1 MSERRIRA
9 HEVEDIAAARIG
21 ELGLDPLTFR
31 AMFGI
36 FRLGGRMFNDLEST
50 IHKPAGWSLAGFRV
64 MFLLW
69 VGGPMESHEIARLA
83 GLSRAA
89 ISSAVNT
96 LERDGLVDR
105 RRESD
110 DRRVVTVYLTDDGA
124 ERLEAAYL
132 AQGSPD
138 PAGVRRA
145 RTVRHRDLPDQPNP
159 DPHGRRGPRRRPVRT
174 GRQPRAVGRHRSSVG
189 DRAIRL

>member
-1 MSERRIRA
+1 MTERRIRA
-9 HEVEDIAAARIG
+9 HEFEDVAAERIVEHG
-21 ELGLDPLTFR
+21 MDPATFR

-36 FRLGGRMFNDLEST
+36 FRLGARMFNDLEST

-105 RRESD
+105 RRESE

-124 ERLEAAYL
+124 ARLLDAYRAQNTRERELLAGLDERELETL
-132 AQGSPD
+132 TD
-138 PAGVRRA
+138 LMRRVSG
-145 RTVRHRDLPDQPNP
+145 T
-159 DPHGRRGPRRRPVRT
+159 
-174 GRQPRAVGRHRSSVG
+174 
-189 DRAIRL
+189 RLDD

>member
-1 MSERRIRA
+1 MTDRRIRSD
-9 HEVEDIAAARIG
+9 EFEDVAADRVVA
-21 ELGLDPLTFR
+21 EGLDPVTFR

-36 FRLGGRMFNDLEST
+36 FRLGGRMFNDLET
-50 IHKPAGWSLAGFRV
+50 RIHRPAGWSLAGFRV

-69 VGGPMESHEIARLA
+69 VGGPMESYEIARLA

-110 DRRVVTVYLTDDGA
+110 DRRVVTV
-124 ERLEAAYL
+124 
-132 AQGSPD
+132 
-138 PAGVRRA
+138 
-145 RTVRHRDLPDQPNP
+145 
-159 DPHGRRGPRRRPVRT
+159 
-174 GRQPRAVGRHRSSVG
+174 
-189 DRAIRL
+189 

>member
-1 MSERRIRA
+1 MTERHVRA
-9 HEVEDIAAARIG
+9 DEFEDVAAARVT
-21 ELGLDPLTFR
+21 EEGLDPVTFR

-36 FRLGGRMFNDLEST
+36 FRLSGRMFNDLET
-50 IHKPAGWSLAGFRV
+50 RIHRPAGWSLAGFRV

-69 VGGPMESHEIARLA
+69 VAGPMESFEIARLA
-83 GLSRAA
+83 GLTRAA

-124 ERLEAAYL
+124 ARLEAAYR
-132 AQGSPD
+132 AQN
-138 PAGVRRA
+138 VRERELFG
-145 RTVRHRDLPDQPNP
+145 DLTDAELTTLTEVM
-159 DPHGRRGPRRRPVRT
+159 RRISANRI
-174 GRQPRAVGRHRSSVG
+174 
-189 DRAIRL
+189 DD

>member
-1 MSERRIRA
+1 MFWLVDSEHQIN
-9 HEVEDIAAARIG
+9 EE
-21 ELGLDPLTFR
+21 FR
-31 AMFGI
+31 YVPQQYDQQYIQVFK
-36 FRLGGRMFNDLEST
+36 FPNDLE
-50 IHKPAGWSLAGFRV
+50 HKYPRAITNISDNRMVELLQGFRV

-124 ERLEAAYL
+124 ERLEAAYR
-132 AQGSPD
+132 AQNAREGALLGGLDADELSTLTD
-138 PAGVRRA
+138 LMRR
-145 RTVRHRDLPDQPNP
+145 V
-159 DPHGRRGPRRRPVRT
+159 
-174 GRQPRAVGRHRSSVG
+174 SSTRI
-189 DRAIRL
+189 DD

>member
-1 MSERRIRA
+1 MSDHRIRA
-9 HEVEDIAAARIG
+9 REFEDAAADRVV
-21 ELGLDPLTFR
+21 EEGLDPTTFR

-36 FRLGGRMFNDLEST
+36 FRLGGRMFNDLEARV
-50 IHKPAGWSLAGFRV
+50 HRPAGWSLAGFRV

-69 VGGPMESHEIARLA
+69 VAGPMESFEIARLA

-124 ERLEAAYL
+124 SRLEAAYRAQNIRERELFGDLTDDEL
-132 AQGSPD
+132 ATLTD
-138 PAGVRRA
+138 LMRRISA
-145 RTVRHRDLPDQPNP
+145 NRVDD
-159 DPHGRRGPRRRPVRT
+159 D
-174 GRQPRAVGRHRSSVG
+174 
-189 DRAIRL
+189 

>member
-1 MSERRIRA
+1 MTDRRIRSD
-9 HEVEDIAAARIG
+9 EFEDVAADRVVA
-21 ELGLDPLTFR
+21 EGLDPVTFR

-36 FRLGGRMFNDLEST
+36 FRLGGRMFNDLET
-50 IHKPAGWSLAGFRV
+50 RIHRPAGWSLAGFRV

-69 VGGPMESHEIARLA
+69 VGGPMESYEIARLA

-124 ERLEAAYL
+124 ARLEEAYRAQNVRERELFGDLSDDEL
-132 AQGSPD
+132 ATLTELM
-138 PAGVRRA
+138 RRVSA
-145 RTVRHRDLPDQPNP
+145 TRIDD
-159 DPHGRRGPRRRPVRT
+159 
-174 GRQPRAVGRHRSSVG
+174 
-189 DRAIRL
+189 

>member
-1 MSERRIRA
+1 MNSRRIRA
-9 HEVEDIAAARIG
+9 HEFEDVAAERIVEHG
-21 ELGLDPLTFR
+21 MDPTTFR

-36 FRLGGRMFNDLEST
+36 FRLGARMFNDLEST

-64 MFLLW
+64 MFLVW

-105 RRESD
+105 RRESE
-110 DRRVVTVYLTDDGA
+110 DRRVVTVYLTNDGA
-124 ERLEAAYL
+124 ERLEAAYR
-132 AQGSPD
+132 AQNAREGELLGELSD
-138 PAGVRRA
+138 HELTVLTDLMRRVSGT
-145 RTVRHRDLPDQPNP
+145 RVDD
-159 DPHGRRGPRRRPVRT
+159 
-174 GRQPRAVGRHRSSVG
+174 
-189 DRAIRL
+189 

>member
-1 MSERRIRA
+1 
-9 HEVEDIAAARIG
+9 
-21 ELGLDPLTFR
+21 
-31 AMFGI
+31 
-36 FRLGGRMFNDLEST
+36 
-50 IHKPAGWSLAGFRV
+50 

-124 ERLEAAYL
+124 ERLEAAYR
-132 AQGSPD
+132 AQNAREGALLGGLD
-138 PAGVRRA
+138 ADELDAHRLDATGVEHSYRRLIRRRA
-145 RTVRHRDLPDQPNP
+145 EPCLGCAARRTA
-159 DPHGRRGPRRRPVRT
+159 RRPRRWR
-174 GRQPRAVGRHRSSVG
+174 
-189 DRAIRL
+189 

>member
-1 MSERRIRA
+1 MTGRRIRA
-9 HEVEDIAAARIG
+9 HEFEDVAAERIVDHG
-21 ELGLDPLTFR
+21 MDPTTFR

-36 FRLGGRMFNDLEST
+36 FRLGARMFNDLESSV
-50 IHKPAGWSLAGFRV
+50 HKPAGWSLAGFRV

-105 RRESD
+105 RRESE
-110 DRRVVTVYLTDDGA
+110 DRRVVTVYLTDDGSS
-124 ERLEAAYL
+124 RLEAAYRTQNEREQAL
-132 AQGSPD
+132 LGDLSPD
-138 PAGVRRA
+138 ELATLTDLMRRVSNT
-145 RTVRHRDLPDQPNP
+145 RIDD
-159 DPHGRRGPRRRPVRT
+159 
-174 GRQPRAVGRHRSSVG
+174 
-189 DRAIRL
+189 

>member
-1 MSERRIRA
+1 
-9 HEVEDIAAARIG
+9 
-21 ELGLDPLTFR
+21 
-31 AMFGI
+31 MFGI

-124 ERLEAAYL
+124 ERLK
-132 AQGSPD
+132 P
-138 PAGVRRA
+138 PI
-145 RTVRHRDLPDQPNP
+145 
-159 DPHGRRGPRRRPVRT
+159 GRRTPGRALLGGLDADESRRSPT
-174 GRQPRAVGRHRSSVG
+174 
-189 DRAIRL
+189 

>member
-1 MSERRIRA
+1 MSERRIRSD
-9 HEVEDIAAARIG
+9 EFEDVAAERIIEHG
-21 ELGLDPLTFR
+21 MDPVTFR

-36 FRLGGRMFNDLEST
+36 FRLGARMFNDLESS
-50 IHKPAGWSLAGFRV
+50 IHRPAGWSLAGFRV

-124 ERLEAAYL
+124 ERLIAAYTAQNTRERSLFAALTDDEL
-132 AQGSPD
+132 ATLTELM
-138 PAGVRRA
+138 RR
-145 RTVRHRDLPDQPNP
+145 V
-159 DPHGRRGPRRRPVRT
+159 
-174 GRQPRAVGRHRSSVG
+174 SST
-189 DRAIRL
+189 RLSD

>member
-1 MSERRIRA
+1 MTERRIRSD
-9 HEVEDIAAARIG
+9 EFEDVAADRVIA
-21 ELGLDPLTFR
+21 EGLDPVTFR

-36 FRLGGRMFNDLEST
+36 FRLGGRMFNDLET
-50 IHKPAGWSLAGFRV
+50 RIHRPAGWSLAGFRV

-69 VGGPMESHEIARLA
+69 VGGPMESYEIARLA

-124 ERLEAAYL
+124 ARLLEAYRAQNVRERELFGELTDDEL
-132 AQGSPD
+132 ATLTELM
-138 PAGVRRA
+138 RRVSST
-145 RTVRHRDLPDQPNP
+145 RTDD
-159 DPHGRRGPRRRPVRT
+159 
-174 GRQPRAVGRHRSSVG
+174 
-189 DRAIRL
+189 

>member
-1 MSERRIRA
+1 MSDHRIRA
-9 HEVEDIAAARIG
+9 DEFEDVAAARVVN
-21 ELGLDPLTFR
+21 EGLDPVTFR

-36 FRLGGRMFNDLEST
+36 FRLGGRMFNDLEARV
-50 IHKPAGWSLAGFRV
+50 HRPAGWSLAGFRV

-69 VGGPMESHEIARLA
+69 VVGPVESFEIARLT

-124 ERLEAAYL
+124 TRLESAYRAQNVRERELFGDLSDDEL
-132 AQGSPD
+132 AKLTELM
-138 PAGVRRA
+138 RRISA
-145 RTVRHRDLPDQPNP
+145 TRVED
-159 DPHGRRGPRRRPVRT
+159 
-174 GRQPRAVGRHRSSVG
+174 
-189 DRAIRL
+189 

>member
-9 HEVEDIAAARIG
+9 HEVEDIAAERIG

-110 DRRVVTVYLTDDGA
+110 DRRVVTVYLTNDGA
-124 ERLEAAYL
+124 DRLEAAYRTQNAREGAL
-132 AQGSPD
+132 LGGLDADELSTLTD
-138 PAGVRRA
+138 LMRR
-145 RTVRHRDLPDQPNP
+145 V
-159 DPHGRRGPRRRPVRT
+159 
-174 GRQPRAVGRHRSSVG
+174 SSTRI
-189 DRAIRL
+189 DD

>member
-1 MSERRIRA
+1 
-9 HEVEDIAAARIG
+9 
-21 ELGLDPLTFR
+21 
-31 AMFGI
+31 MFGI

-50 IHKPAGWSLAGFRV
+50 IRLAGWSLAGFRV

-124 ERLEAAYL
+124 ERLEAAYRAQNAEGAPRRVGCRRAL
-132 AQGSPD
+132 DAHRLDATGVEHSYRRWIRRRAEPCLAAQGTANGSTTS
-138 PAGVRRA
+138 
-145 RTVRHRDLPDQPNP
+145 TV
-159 DPHGRRGPRRRPVRT
+159 
-174 GRQPRAVGRHRSSVG
+174 AVTPIIV
-189 DRAIRL
+189 

>member
-1 MSERRIRA
+1 MNEHRIRSDEFE
-9 HEVEDIAAARIG
+9 EVAAAKVLD
-21 ELGLDPLTFR
+21 EGLDPVTFR

-36 FRLGGRMFNDLEST
+36 FRLGARMFTDLETS
-50 IHKPAGWSLAGFRV
+50 IHRPAGWSLAGFRV

-69 VGGPMESHEIARLA
+69 VGGPMESFEIARLA

-124 ERLEAAYL
+124 ARLEAAYR
-132 AQGSPD
+132 AQN
-138 PAGVRRA
+138 VRERELLGNLSDDELD
-145 RTVRHRDLPDQPNP
+145 TLTELM
-159 DPHGRRGPRRRPVRT
+159 RRI
-174 GRQPRAVGRHRSSVG
+174 SSTRV
-189 DRAIRL
+189 DD